1 MSPKKRPKDLLDALR
16 DTVGADGV
24 LDAEEDMLVFEFD
37 ASIDKARPQA
47 VVFPSTAEQVSQVV
61 RLANAHEVPLVPRGA
76 GTGLSGGALAVR
88 GGILLS
94 TTRMDRVLEVDPV
107 NQTAVVEPGLV
118 NLKLTQ
124 KVAEHGLHYVPD
136 PSSQKTCTIGG
147 NVAENS
153 GGPHCLAYGVTTNH
167 VVGMEVVLPDGEI
180 VWVGGQM
187 PDRPGYDLAGIFV
200 GSEGTVGIAT
210 KVKVR
215 LVRDPEA
222 ILTMV
227 AVFDQMDQAT
237 GAVSA
242 IIGSGLV
249 PAALEMIDQL
259 SIEAVA
265 PTLPEGFIPS
275 DAEAVLLVEVEGLRE
290 QVAAD
295 LDAVKAV
302 CYELGARETRDASS
316 PEEREHLWR
325 ARKGAFG
332 ALGRIAPNYYILDGV
347 VPRTR
352 LPEVLRKVNEICGR
366 HGFRVANVFH
376 AGDGNL
382 HPCIAF
388 NERVPGE
395 SRRVLEAGAEVMRVC
410 IDAGG
415 SITGE
420 HGVGVEKQ
428 EFMRLIFSDE
438 DLKAMEKVRLAF
450 GATDVM
456 NPCKVLPSRAG
467 CGEGWK
473 LPRLPQLGEG
483 VYI

>member
-124 KVAEHGLHYVPD
+124 QVAEHGLHYVPD

-180 VWVGGQM
+180 MWVGGQM

-242 IIGSGLV
+242 IIGNGLV

-316 PEEREHLWR
+316 PEEREQPVEGPQGGLWGPRTYR
-325 ARKGAFG
+325 AQLLHPRRGCAPDAPSRGAAQG
-332 ALGRIAPNYYILDGV
+332 ERDLRPSRLPGSQC
-347 VPRTR
+347 VPRRRREPSPLYRLQRAGPRREPPSPGGGSRGDASLHRRGGLYHWRTR
-352 LPEVLRKVNEICGR
+352 
-366 HGFRVANVFH
+366 
-376 AGDGNL
+376 
-382 HPCIAF
+382 
-388 NERVPGE
+388 
-395 SRRVLEAGAEVMRVC
+395 RRGGEAGVHAPHLLR
-410 IDAGG
+410 
-415 SITGE
+415 
-420 HGVGVEKQ
+420 
-428 EFMRLIFSDE
+428 
-438 DLKAMEKVRLAF
+438 
-450 GATDVM
+450 
-456 NPCKVLPSRAG
+456 
-467 CGEGWK
+467 
-473 LPRLPQLGEG
+473 
-483 VYI
+483 